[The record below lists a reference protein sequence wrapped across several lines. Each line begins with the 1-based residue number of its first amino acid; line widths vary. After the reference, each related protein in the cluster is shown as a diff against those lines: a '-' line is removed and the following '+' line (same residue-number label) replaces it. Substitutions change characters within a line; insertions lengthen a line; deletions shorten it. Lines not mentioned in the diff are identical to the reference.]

1 MCSAIFNFALEL
13 KIIIVVRK
21 NLSYILLLLIACG
34 VFISCNSTRTLIDGE
49 YLVNKNIIKIDNK
62 KNVSIDDIGSYIKQ
76 KPNRK
81 ILMFFR
87 VHLSVYNMFKIGKKE
102 RKWKKWLYNTI
113 GEPPVILDTLL
124 TNKSVKQIKLYL
136 NSKGYLNSQ
145 VKKEIIYKKK
155 KATIK
160 YIIKSAEPYCIRN
173 INYSIANDYIR
184 SLVINDTVNS
194 LIKTGDNY
202 DADVL
207 QSERERITTN
217 LKNEGY
223 YYFAKEFISY
233 NVDSAFGNHKLD
245 IAMEIRDPVVKSNSR
260 ISGTDSLIKVPHKR
274 YFIKD
279 INVFTNFNSLD
290 IDTTRYKKYPY
301 LAAPRKKSAAP
312 AVYNFL
318 YKDTLRIKPKTITQS
333 IFFEQGDYF
342 NLKDVDQ
349 TYTGLMDLKMFKFVN
364 IQFDPADAGPSDSS
378 KMPKPMLDC
387 KIQLTRTPVH
397 SFSIETE
404 ATNSAGNL
412 GVAGNLLYQN
422 KNIFRGAEI
431 FNFKIRGAME
441 IQKILGEKNSPTI
454 ETGAE
459 AGFIIPKF
467 MIPVKQ
473 ERFPKRFNPKTIINT
488 GINYQK
494 RPDYTRYILNASY
507 GFEWKES
514 QFKKHIVYIPEINS
528 VKIYPTIHFDSI
540 IKSLNDPKIRNS
552 YEDHLTMAFKYSFI
566 YNNQQVNKNKN
577 FSYLRLNFETSGNIP
592 RAINKTLNNY
602 QFADGSYTMFHIKYA
617 EYLRADADYRRYF
630 NFNDLTRLVFRAAFG
645 YGLAYWNST
654 VLPFEKSFFAG
665 GANGIRAWRIY
676 SLGPGGYNDPA
687 MIDLNRTGDIDIESN
702 LEYRFPIYSFFK
714 GAFFIDAG
722 NIWLNK
728 KNPQMPDAEF
738 KWDRFYKEFA
748 IGGGFG
754 VRLDFNFFI
763 IRLDAAIPF
772 KNPSRPENNRWGLNE
787 HINFNLGIGYPF

>member
-1 MCSAIFNFALEL
+1 
-13 KIIIVVRK
+13 VRK
-21 NLSYILLLLIACG
+21 NLSYILFLLITCS
-34 VFISCNSTRTLIDGE
+34 VFVSCKITSTLKDDEYFLKRNVIEMDNDKISKS
-49 YLVNKNIIKIDNK
+49 
-62 KNVSIDDIGSYIKQ
+62 DIYSYIKQ
-76 KPNRK
+76 KTNRK
-81 ILMFFR
+81 FLGFIQLR
-87 VHLSVYNMFKIGKKE
+87 LAIYNFAIKGEKVSKFDSYLI
-102 RKWKKWLYNTI
+102 RTF

-124 TNKSVKQIKLYL
+124 TYKSVKQIKLYL

-145 VKKEIIYKKK
+145 VEKNIIYKKK

-160 YIIKSAEPYCIRN
+160 YIIKSAEPYRIRN
-173 INYSIANDYIR
+173 INYSIDNDGFR
-184 SLVINDTVNS
+184 SQVINDTVNS

-202 DADVL
+202 DADVF

-217 LKNEGY
+217 LKNDGY

-245 IAMEIRDPVVKSNSR
+245 ITMEIRDPVVKLKESPTG
-260 ISGTDSLIKVPHKR
+260 GTDSLIKVPHKR
-274 YFIKD
+274 YLIND
-279 INVFTNFNSLD
+279 INIFTDFSSLD
-290 IDTTRYKKYPY
+290 IDTTKYKKYSY
-301 LAAPRKKSAAP
+301 LASPRKKSAVP

-318 YKDTLRIKPKTITQS
+318 YKDTLRIRPKTITQS
-333 IFFEQGDYF
+333 IFFKQGDYF
-342 NLKDVDQ
+342 SLKDVDQ
-349 TYTGLMDLKMFKFVN
+349 TYTGLMDLRMFKFVN
-364 IQFDPADAGPSDSS
+364 IQFNPADAGPSDSS
-378 KMPKPMLDC
+378 KIAQNLLDC
-387 KIQLTRTPVH
+387 KIQLTRTPIQ

-404 ATNSAGNL
+404 ATNSSGNL
-412 GVAGNLLYQN
+412 GVAFNTVYQN
-422 KNIFRGAEI
+422 KNVFRGAEI

-441 IQKILGEKNSPTI
+441 IQKIPGEKNSQTNIQQILPFNTI

-459 AGFIIPKF
+459 AGFVIPKF

-494 RPDYTRYILNASY
+494 RPDYTRYILNVSY

-514 QFKKHIVYIPEINS
+514 QFKKHIVYMPEVNS

-540 IKSLNDPKIRNS
+540 INSLNDPKIKNS
-552 YEDHLTMAFKYSFI
+552 YKDHLTMAFKYSFI

-577 FSYLRLNFETSGNIP
+577 FSYLRLNFETSGNIL

-602 QFADGSYTMFHIKYA
+602 RFADGSYTMFHIRYA

-630 NFNDLTRLVFRAAFG
+630 NFNDLTKLVFRATFG

-676 SLGPGGYNDPA
+676 SLGPGGYNNPA

-702 LEYRFPIYSFFK
+702 LEYRFPIYGFFK
-714 GAFFIDAG
+714 GAFFVDAG

-738 KWDRFYKEFA
+738 KLDRFYKEFA

-763 IRLDAAIPF
+763 MRLDAAIPF
-772 KNPSRPENNRWGLNE
+772 KDPSKPENNRWGLNG
-787 HINFNLGIGYPF
+787 HVNFNLGIGYPF